1 MLKQTFD
8 EMNKSLLYCLGVIAL
23 LVAFANAAIPQQN
36 LERKNSN
43 KGTGVHKAKVHRLV
57 VKGNQLTAG
66 RIFSKRRNFEC

>member
-23 LVAFANAAIPQQN
+23 TMAFADAAIPQQN

-43 KGTGVHKAKVHRLV
+43 KGTGVYSPKVQSLV
-57 VKGNQLTAG
+57 VKGDQLTAG
-66 RIFSKRRNFEC
+66 RILCNFLCLLF